1 MQSQKILKIASILMM
16 IGGVVGGIAGVAA
29 ILGISALAAL
39 SGSAEGIGWLYTSS
53 ILVTVASVIQFIA
66 GIKGIGACSDPR
78 KAASCIKWG
87 LFIAGLSVGSMIV
100 GLVGGGTFNITS
112 LTLNLLLPGL
122 YAYGAIQV
130 KNNISV

>member
-39 SGSAEGIGWLYTSS
+39 SGSAEGIGLLYAGSV
-53 ILVTVASVIQFIA
+53 LGTVASVFQLIA
-66 GIKGIGACSDPR
+66 GIKGIGACNDPQ

-87 LFIAGLSVGSMIV
+87 LFIGGLSIGSMLAS
-100 GLVGGGTFNITS
+100 LVGGRAFNITS
-112 LTLNLLLPGL
+112 LALNLLLPGL
-122 YAYGAIQV
+122 YAYGAMQV
-130 KNNISV
+130 QNNDSI